1 MEYRAE
7 YISPLGAL
15 TLISDGSALTALSF
29 RDTRR
34 APSAARPVPL
44 GADPVFRR
52 TARWLD
58 LYFSGADPGFTPRLR
73 ISSTPFREEVCR
85 LMLEIPYGQ
94 TVTYGRLAER
104 IAAGRGLERMS
115 AQAVGGA
122 VGANPIALIVP
133 CHRVIGK
140 NGNLTGYGGGL
151 ERKAKLLE
159 LEGISRGTWFFP

>member
-7 YISPLGAL
+7 YISPLGPL
-15 TLISDGSALTALSF
+15 TLISDGAALTALSF

-34 APSAARPVPL
+34 GPSAARPVSL
-44 GADPVFRR
+44 DAVPVFRR

-58 LYFSGADPGFTPRLR
+58 LYFGGADPGFTPRLR
-73 ISSTPFREEVCR
+73 ISATPFREEVCR
-85 LMLEIPYGQ
+85 LLLEIPYGQ

-104 IAAGRGLERMS
+104 LAARRGLERMS

-140 NGNLTGYGGGL
+140 NGNLTGYAAGL

-159 LEGISRGTWFFP
+159 QEGVPRGTRFFP